1 VGCRAPVRAAEQAAE
16 KLTNSERSLRIDIA
30 GASTS
35 DLYNFFDSL
44 PYLKLPPESMNFE
57 KNEFFRSL

>member
-1 VGCRAPVRAAEQAAE
+1 M
-16 KLTNSERSLRIDIA
+16 DIA

-35 DLYNFFDSL
+35 DLYDFFDSWA
-44 PYLKLPPESMNFE
+44 YLKLSPESMNFE